1 MMRVDHR
8 DLAGSNV
15 FDQSTTSE
23 RLRRGALLPCSLAAI
38 AAIALASGCYFLFSY
53 GRPIGPVPTKM
64 APAAR
69 IADSG
74 VTREEFQASQQK
86 TATQLEAMGQ
96 DIAASKADIKKLSDQ
111 VLAMSAKVDALR
123 DAAAAW
129 PTSSIERQPNVRAK
143 APTKSSRSTAN

>member
-15 FDQSTTSE
+15 FDQPTTSE
-23 RLRRGALLPCSLAAI
+23 RPRRSALLPCSLVAI
-38 AAIALASGCYFLFSY
+38 AAISLASGCYFLFSY
-53 GRPIGPVPTKM
+53 GRPVGPIPTKM
-64 APAAR
+64 VPAAR

-86 TATQLEAMGQ
+86 TAAQLGAMGH

-111 VLAMSAKVDALR
+111 VSAVAAKVDALR

-129 PTSSIERQPNVRAK
+129 PTSSIAPRPNVRAK
-143 APTKSSRSTAN
+143 APTKSSRPTTN

>member
-15 FDQSTTSE
+15 FDQPTTSE
-23 RLRRGALLPCSLAAI
+23 RFRRSALLPCSLAAI

-53 GRPIGPVPTKM
+53 GRPVGPIPTKM
-64 APAAR
+64 VPAAR

-74 VTREEFQASQQK
+74 VTREEFQASQRR

-96 DIAASKADIKKLSDQ
+96 DIAASKADLKKLSEQ
-111 VLAMSAKVDALR
+111 VSAMAAKVDTLR

-129 PTSSIERQPNVRAK
+129 PTSSIARQPNVRAK